1 MPTGYKEASFKTTL
15 TNDDSLSANALMNRQ
30 LSQPQL
36 NNLKI
41 PDISV
46 IKGKTHDGSDFVKT
60 LLAGCSGIDVQ
71 QAVPLIRHHFK
82 DMGVATDEQPGGIL
96 LDDRPNALVVTTG
109 IPANVRHKHIN
120 AFTVESQVLR
130 KLLPHG
136 LIVDVTIDS
145 AERAESLQPIHH
157 FLAANI
163 AGVPDLVA
171 FFKVLKNAFVQVRM
185 SIGE

>member
-15 TNDDSLSANALMNRQ
+15 TNDDSLSANPLMNRQ

-82 DMGVATDEQPGGIL
+82 DMGMPADEQAGRLFLDEFPNPLAIAPGITSDMGNEYIDPFTIKPEVFRKAPPDIRAIDVAKNCAKGAKL
-96 LDDRPNALVVTTG
+96 FEPF
-109 IPANVRHKHIN
+109 RH
-120 AFTVESQVLR
+120 
-130 KLLPHG
+130 
-136 LIVDVTIDS
+136 
-145 AERAESLQPIHH
+145 LQ
-157 FLAANI
+157 
-163 AGVPDLVA
+163 
-171 FFKVLKNAFVQVRM
+171 
-185 SIGE
+185 